1 MSWKREIKFWKAEL
15 SDRTTLVLA
24 GLLIGIVVGILMAIF
39 AAHGARAGDYG
50 RAAGAIANTP
60 EQRAWY
66 SRLMRPDAPASSCC
80 GEGEAY
86 WADESH
92 WEGGEMYAVITDDR
106 PDCLPKT
113 SELEVVVCRAHEEVG
128 TRYVVPAARIVGVQS
143 HGNPTGHVIVF
154 LSAPTYRQEGGMSP
168 RAVICYI
175 MNGGI

>member
-1 MSWKREIKFWKAEL
+1 MDNWLEKCL
-15 SDRTTLVLA
+15 VGVLVLA
-24 GLLIGIVVGILMAIF
+24 ASAILVLIIAGVFALKVLLVGQ
-39 AAHGARAGDYG
+39 AHAGDYG

-60 EQRAWY
+60 EQSAWY
-66 SRLMRPDAPASSCC
+66 SRLMRPDSPASSCC

-92 WEGGEMYAVITDDR
+92 WENGQMFAVITDDR
-106 PDCLPKT
+106 PDCLDRPGT
-113 SELEVVVCRAHEEVG
+113 TEVCRAHEEVG
-128 TRYVVPAARIVGVQS
+128 TRYVVPPARIVGAQS

-154 LSAPTYRQEGGMSP
+154 LSAPTYNPDNGMSP